1 MRSVTNKMLVSLVGV
16 ALAAPFFVIAII
28 VGARAVALA
37 HNAQDDL
44 LLVALAFGGAMV
56 SMINGFGRRSG
67 TKAERAARRHAK
79 ASEKATARGSSIINL
94 GY

>member
-1 MRSVTNKMLVSLVGV
+1 MRSVTNKMLISLVGV
-16 ALAAPFFVIAII
+16 ALAAPFFVIAVI

-44 LLVALAFGGAMV
+44 LLVALAFGGAAM
-56 SMINGFGRRSG
+56 SMINGFGRRG
-67 TKAERAARRHAK
+67 AKHDGAARRHAETNDN
-79 ASEKATARGSSIINL
+79 ANARGSSIINL